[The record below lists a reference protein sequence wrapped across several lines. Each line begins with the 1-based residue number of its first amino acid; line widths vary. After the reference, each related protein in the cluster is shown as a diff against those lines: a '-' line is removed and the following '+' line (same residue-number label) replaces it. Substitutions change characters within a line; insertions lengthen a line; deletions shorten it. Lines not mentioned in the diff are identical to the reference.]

1 MTLKLNTI
9 LTNETYFQRLQLK
22 HAIPHNWK
30 TIIKQ
35 NPGNVS
41 DLLIHDHHL
50 FKGARILTFE
60 KLSSKELYSILITKF
75 TNKPSTNVYFEKIFP
90 NMKLDWRKIYILP
103 RMTTVN
109 TYLRSFQYKILNNI
123 LFLNKKLFVFRKK
136 NTPLC
141 SFCNKEE
148 ETPLHIFTECT
159 YVIYLSQQLATFFK
173 NNLILPALTPQTAL
187 LGLWSDN
194 ANHDEPIIN
203 HFLLIFKLYVY
214 NSREKH
220 RLSIMDLLTNIKEIK
235 KDRIPF
241 IFQQWKQKKDISK

>member
-1 MTLKLNTI
+1 M
-9 LTNETYFQRLQLK
+9 
-22 HAIPHNWK
+22 
-30 TIIKQ
+30 
-35 NPGNVS
+35 
-41 DLLIHDHHL
+41 
-50 FKGARILTFE
+50 
-60 KLSSKELYSILITKF
+60 
-75 TNKPSTNVYFEKIFP
+75 
-90 NMKLDWRKIYILP
+90 
-103 RMTTVN
+103 
-109 TYLRSFQYKILNNI
+109 
-123 LFLNKKLFVFRKK
+123 NKKLFVFRWK

-141 SFCNKEE
+141 SFCNT
-148 ETPLHIFTECT
+148 ETPLHIFGECT
-159 YVIYLSQQLATFFK
+159 YVVYLWQQLATFFK

-220 RLSIMDLLTNIKEIK
+220 CVSIMDLLTNIKKNK